1 MQNSEL
7 KRRNERRRKTLL
19 KAQESWKKM
28 ETAKEEIRVN
38 DKQQICRI
46 TTVMK
51 SELVLSFQL

>member
-7 KRRNERRRKTLL
+7 KRRNERRCKTLL

-28 ETAKEEIRVN
+28 ETAREEIRVN

-46 TTVMK
+46 TTVMNN
-51 SELVLSFQL
+51 EVVLSFQL

>member
-28 ETAKEEIRVN
+28 ETAREEIRVN

-46 TTVMK
+46 TTVMNN
-51 SELVLSFQL
+51 EVVLSFQL